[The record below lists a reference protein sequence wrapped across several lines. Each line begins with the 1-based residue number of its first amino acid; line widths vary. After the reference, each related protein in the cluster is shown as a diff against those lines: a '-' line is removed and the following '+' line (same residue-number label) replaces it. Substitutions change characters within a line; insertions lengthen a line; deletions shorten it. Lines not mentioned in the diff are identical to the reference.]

1 MDVSLRAKAPKGKA
15 AAAAAAAAAPS
26 GARASS
32 PSFATPKQAAL
43 HAVVGFRER
52 GQEKAAPCAA
62 FSRVLDHALASC
74 EIPEDFTD
82 PVKYGP
88 LSGQSWES
96 RVVAAYEVSDSPVC
110 PILLCL
116 PQVRVGFPPPHLAL
130 SRRPACCPCLH
141 PRAQTRLPS
150 R

>member
-15 AAAAAAAAAPS
+15 AAAAAAAAAPA
-26 GARASS
+26 GVRASS
-32 PSFATPKQAAL
+32 LSFATPKQAAL

-52 GQEKAAPCAA
+52 GASAAPCAA

-88 LSGQSWES
+88 LSGQSWEL
-96 RVVAAYEVSDSPVC
+96 RVVAAYEVSDGPVC
-110 PILLCL
+110 PISLY
-116 PQVRVGFPPPHLAL
+116 V
-130 SRRPACCPCLH
+130 
-141 PRAQTRLPS
+141 
-150 R
+150 

>member
-15 AAAAAAAAAPS
+15 AAAAAAAAAPA

-52 GQEKAAPCAA
+52 GAFLPCAA

-96 RVVAAYEVSDSPVC
+96 RVVAAYEVSDGPVC
-110 PILLCL
+110 PILLCRKC
-116 PQVRVGFPPPHLAL
+116 V
-130 SRRPACCPCLH
+130 
-141 PRAQTRLPS
+141 
-150 R
+150 